1 MISNAGPRRIKESS
15 KSGLLY
21 SMSSETQA
29 VAWERQEKSRKSY
42 FVDPESVFAD
52 VQEILGRKWHP
63 RIIYYLLEDG
73 PLGFSGLKDRLN
85 GISSKMLSES
95 LSSLEEHG
103 LVARQIVSDQ
113 PVRVEYSLTERGV
126 GIQPVLNELFDWSE
140 QYGLATEEE
149 R

>member
-1 MISNAGPRRIKESS
+1 
-15 KSGLLY
+15 
-21 SMSSETQA
+21 MSSESHA
-29 VAWERQEKSRKSY
+29 VRWDRQEKPRESY
-42 FVDPESVFAD
+42 FVDPESVFTDAQ
-52 VQEILGRKWHP
+52 VILGRKWHP

-126 GIQPVLNELFDWSE
+126 GIQPVVDELFDWSE
-140 QYGLATEEE
+140 QYGLSPEGEQ
-149 R
+149 

>member
-1 MISNAGPRRIKESS
+1 
-15 KSGLLY
+15 
-21 SMSSETQA
+21 MSSESQA
-29 VAWERQEKSRKSY
+29 IAWERQEKSNRSY
-42 FVDPESVFAD
+42 FLDPEAVFTD
-52 VQEILGRKWHP
+52 IQEILGRKWHP

-126 GIQPVLNELFDWSE
+126 GIQPVIDEMFDWSE
-140 QYGLATEEE
+140 QYGLATGEEQ
-149 R
+149 

>member
-1 MISNAGPRRIKESS
+1 
-15 KSGLLY
+15 
-21 SMSSETQA
+21 MSSETQA

-42 FVDPESVFAD
+42 FVDPESVFTD
-52 VQEILGRKWHP
+52 IQEILGRKWHP
-63 RIIYYLLEDG
+63 RIIYHLLEDG

-126 GIQPVLNELFDWSE
+126 GIQPVVDELFDWSE